1 MKVILEFTES
11 QLAVLCR
18 IASKD
23 GVSFETMVAKAVMCY
38 IDSKEVKQNESVRNI
53 DVSDL
58 EQANSSLVF
67 RVSPNIRAVLP
78 QSQTMTTSSHEEC
91 NENEDGE
98 TIVEEVSEFE
108 SEEEMTQNTTG
119 ESLFF

>member
-38 IDSKEVKQNESVRNI
+38 IDSKEVRQNESVRNI

-78 QSQTMTTSSHEEC
+78 QSPTMTSSSHEEC